1 MLPAIEEGFFQRE
14 ITEAAVRFQREV
26 ENGRRVIV
34 GVTDFRS
41 GEQPPTPLLKMDADG
56 YRRQVARLREVRR
69 TRDNRAVTQRLAE
82 LARAARRDDVNLMA
96 PILDAVNEYAT
107 LQEMM
112 DVLREAWGVYEEP
125 VIL

>member
-1 MLPAIEEGFFQRE
+1 
-14 ITEAAVRFQREV
+14 
-26 ENGRRVIV
+26 IV
-34 GVTDFRS
+34 GVTDFVS
-41 GEQPPTPLLKMDADG
+41 GEQPTPPLLKMDVDG
-56 YRRQVARLREVRR
+56 YRRQVARLNEVRR
-69 TRDNRAVTQRLAE
+69 SRDNRAVSQRLAE
-82 LARAARRDDVNLMA
+82 LARAARHEDVNLMA